1 MVKWWPGARG
11 PIEMAFELQAVGDVV
26 RSMKMKMPHLSF
38 FFHRTIGYIALFAL
52 TSSLVHRS
60 PTCCSFLHKTTR
72 YQQLLFL
79 SHQHAQGG
87 ISHEHM
93 SWDKCRIQV
102 AMGERCL
109 QVVQDLCVQ
118 KMCNQPNTCH

>member
-60 PTCCSFLHKTTR
+60 PHVADFYIRPHIISSFCFFHINMRKVE
-72 YQQLLFL
+72 F
-79 SHQHAQGG
+79 
-87 ISHEHM
+87 HM
-93 SWDKCRIQV
+93 S
-102 AMGERCL
+102 
-109 QVVQDLCVQ
+109 
-118 KMCNQPNTCH
+118 T